1 MFLGIDQMRE
11 HVIFH
16 DLGHEPRHGA
26 ACAGD
31 EVHDLLAPCLIRESA
46 FDALN
51 LSSQAANTR
60 QQLFL
65 IANRVAHAGYYGIP
79 TYPILV
85 GLPVTS
91 LAFTGSSRLTRQL
104 GQRWTF
110 WLPHMTPI
118 AAPSGREH
126 RGQGIVIDLSTNQA
140 STTHNTR

>member
-16 DLGHEPRHGA
+16 DLGHESRHGA

-31 EVHDLLAPCLIRESA
+31 EVHDLLAPCLIRKSA

-51 LSSQAANTR
+51 LSSQSANAR

-79 TYPILV
+79 TYPIPVRVV
-85 GLPVTS
+85 GLSGGKEKSVICMKT
-91 LAFTGSSRLTRQL
+91 LCGS
-104 GQRWTF
+104 
-110 WLPHMTPI
+110 
-118 AAPSGREH
+118 H
-126 RGQGIVIDLSTNQA
+126 RDAVKQA
-140 STTHNTR
+140 MSSPFCEKVPCRVFGASYWRYR